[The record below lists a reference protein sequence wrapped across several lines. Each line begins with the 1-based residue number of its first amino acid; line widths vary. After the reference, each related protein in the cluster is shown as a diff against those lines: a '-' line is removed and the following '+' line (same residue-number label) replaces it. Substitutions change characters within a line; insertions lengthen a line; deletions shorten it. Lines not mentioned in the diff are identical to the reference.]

1 MPAAPPF
8 HARWVAATVIG
19 NALEFYDF
27 VTYAFIAA
35 YIGRAFFPASTPLG
49 SLLLSLAM
57 FGVVLVTR
65 PLGGILIGILAA
77 FSDQFLSVRW
87 TNAWIFLVLVLVMLF
102 RPTGLL
108 GKHGGEKA

>member
-65 PLGGILIGILAA
+65 PLGGILIGAYA
-77 FSDQFLSVRW
+77 DR
-87 TNAWIFLVLVLVMLF
+87 AGRKPAMLPTIALMTL
-102 RPTGLL
+102 RPL
-108 GKHGGEKA
+108 